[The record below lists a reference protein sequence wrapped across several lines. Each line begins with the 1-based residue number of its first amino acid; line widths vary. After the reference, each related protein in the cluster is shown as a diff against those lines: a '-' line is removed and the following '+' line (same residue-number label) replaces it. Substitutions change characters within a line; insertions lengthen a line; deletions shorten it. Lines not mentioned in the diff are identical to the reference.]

1 MVPHPSCGVGR
12 GGQGLIHEFALGLW
26 SARNRSVFQ
35 NKGPDVLFLIW
46 KAEDDWNA
54 LLSASEQKCLASDSR
69 IPAAVSWKPLRRG
82 LFKANVD
89 SVLGRMVKEVSGWW

>member
-1 MVPHPSCGVGR
+1 M
-12 GGQGLIHEFALGLW
+12 
-26 SARNRSVFQ
+26 
-35 NKGPDVLFLIW
+35 LFIIW

-89 SVLGRMVKEVSGWW
+89 SVLGRMVK